1 MAGAPFPGT
10 NGPLLSHST
19 LQVDSGAVGPAHDAD
34 EALGVHLTGKA
45 THPCGDARM
54 LLLTRPSRLWEKPL
68 DAGGIST

>member
-10 NGPLLSHST
+10 NGPLLSRST
-19 LQVDSGAVGPAHDAD
+19 LQAGSGAVGPAHGAD

-45 THPCGDARM
+45 THPSGDARM
-54 LLLTRPSRLWEKPL
+54 LLLTRPSPLWEMQL